1 MKTLI
6 TTAAL
11 FFALIAQAGQENFG
25 VGIGQYKPE
34 AIYKA
39 LKVKAVNLNPGLAGS
54 SLYQKSVGGLSC
66 TRTLIIVPGA
76 KPTYECAIDTTKENF
91 EAIYKALKV
100 KEEALNPGIVS
111 VGRFQKSVGGLVCLR
126 ELIVV
131 PNAKPTFEC
140 QIQE

>member
-1 MKTLI
+1 MMKTLI
-6 TTAAL
+6 ITAAL

-39 LKVKAVNLNPGLAGS
+39 LKVKAVNLNPGI
-54 SLYQKSVGGLSC
+54 VG
-66 TRTLIIVPGA
+66 
-76 KPTYECAIDTTKENF
+76 
-91 EAIYKALKV
+91 
-100 KEEALNPGIVS
+100 

-126 ELIVV
+126 EQIVV